1 MTTAY
6 TDLLGFALPVT
17 GELSGTWGTV
27 VNDSITELVEDAIAA
42 TATASVTSGNW
53 TLTDTGGGAHNQARC
68 AILIPTGTPGT
79 ARSIL
84 APNSSKAYIVDN
96 QSDSTVTVK
105 GVTGPTSGAAVAAGS
120 KALVAWNGSDFV
132 VVASGDVDGP
142 ASSTDNAFARFD
154 GTSGKII
161 QNSTGA
167 TLDDSGNASF
177 AQVNITA
184 QGDLRLEDTTGG
196 EYVAIQAPGTLSAS
210 YTLTLPGDDGSA
222 NQVLA
227 TDGSGGLSW
236 VAQTSFAYP
245 GAGMAVS
252 TGSAW
257 GTSKTTPS
265 GDVVGTSD
273 TQILT
278 NKSITNPSVTNYT
291 ETLVSSTGNTTVDL
305 ANGTIF
311 KVTTNGSNTIT
322 LPASAAGKSFLVI
335 IAYTGAHSITWAGG
349 STIKWNG
356 GTAPT
361 ATSVNGK
368 FDIYT
373 FFQDGTNTYGSTF
386 GSNF

>member
-105 GVTGPTSGAAVAAGS
+105 GVTGPTSGAAVAAGN

-132 VVASGDVDGP
+132 VVASGDVYGP

-222 NQVLA
+222 NQVLQ

-236 VAQTSFAYP
+236 VALPSFSYP

-291 ETLVSSTGNTTVDL
+291 ETLASSTGNTTVDL

-356 GTAPT
+356 GTTPT